1 MHPFQFLLYQICFDI
16 SISGQEKCD
25 THPKGANI
33 IHPKTGDKSESVLC
47 PAPKPHGPFEPFMR
61 EGFGIFAER

>member
-1 MHPFQFLLYQICFDI
+1 MIPVQKMKI
-16 SISGQEKCD
+16 SS
-25 THPKGANI
+25 TS
-33 IHPKTGDKSESVLC
+33 KTGYKFDSVLC